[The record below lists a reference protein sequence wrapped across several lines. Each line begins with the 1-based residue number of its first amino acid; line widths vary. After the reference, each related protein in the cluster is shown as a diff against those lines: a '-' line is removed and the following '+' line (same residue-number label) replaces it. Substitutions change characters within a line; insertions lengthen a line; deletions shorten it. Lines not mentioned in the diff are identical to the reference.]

1 MGYTFFHRITICLFW
16 MAILGYHFW
25 RTLDLYY
32 IYYTYIYTYIHIHIY
47 IYTYTHIYIHIYR
60 SCIYICMYTY
70 TVYIYIHYIY
80 IHYIYTLY
88 IYTIYIYIHIY
99 THIYIHIEAVYIYIY
114 IHMDTEM
121 TASQSTKPARWD
133 AVPEQ
138 LQEWQSPNLWR
149 REISW
154 MGDFHG
160 EHDKRFSCNQLHIFS
175 LLLDGRILY
184 FHPTFFAIQPQK
196 KNCRF
201 ELFG

>member
-1 MGYTFFHRITICLFW
+1 MCIIFIIH
-16 MAILGYHFW
+16 
-25 RTLDLYY
+25 
-32 IYYTYIYTYIHIHIY
+32 IYTHIIYIHIY
-47 IYTYTHIYIHIYR
+47 IYKLYIYIYVCICIHTQY
-60 SCIYICMYTY
+60 IYIY
-70 TVYIYIHYIY
+70 TVYIYIYMHV
-80 IHYIYTLY
+80 
-88 IYTIYIYIHIY
+88 IYIYIY
-99 THIYIHIEAVYIYIY
+99 
-114 IHMDTEM
+114 MDTEM

-160 EHDKRFSCNQLHIFS
+160 EHDNRFSCNQLHIFS

-184 FHPTFFAIQPQK
+184 FHATFLAIQPQK